1 MRRSMHAIRKPLKES
16 DKRKRQLAGW
26 SKRIEFGRGRGES
39 AGVGRRGIE
48 RVWAKEMATSKMV

>member
-1 MRRSMHAIRKPLKES
+1 MHAIRKPLKES